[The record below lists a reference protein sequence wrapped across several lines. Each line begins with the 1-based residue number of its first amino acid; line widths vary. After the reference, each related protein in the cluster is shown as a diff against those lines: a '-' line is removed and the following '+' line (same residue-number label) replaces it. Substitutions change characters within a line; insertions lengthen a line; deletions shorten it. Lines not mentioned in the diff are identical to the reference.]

1 MQFTSK
7 TYNRRIIDTVNL
19 VTIVLIF
26 LNIDFMITIKHIII
40 YKK

>member
-7 TYNRRIIDTVNL
+7 TYNRHIIDTIHL

-26 LNIDFMITIKHIII
+26 LNIDFMKKIKHTFIH
-40 YKK
+40 